1 MTGWRLG
8 YIGAPNKIANA
19 CTKIQGQFT
28 SGTSSITQRAAISAL
43 RKKPDF
49 TKKMNIE
56 FMKRRDMAV
65 KMLEKIPNIKFN
77 IPQGAFYIFIDF
89 SSYLNTKYKSFKIK
103 SNDDLSMYLL
113 NNAEVATVSGSA
125 FGNKECIRIS
135 IASSKKDIKEALN
148 RIKNVLKKLT

>member
-1 MTGWRLG
+1 MACFSFREVKGVFSLTV
-8 YIGAPNKIANA
+8 PPKFQSQNENA
-19 CTKIQGQFT
+19 CFGRQ
-28 SGTSSITQRAAISAL
+28 
-43 RKKPDF
+43 
-49 TKKMNIE
+49 
-56 FMKRRDMAV
+56 
-65 KMLEKIPNIKFN
+65 
-77 IPQGAFYIFIDF
+77 QGAFYIFIDF